1 MSRIKEPPN
10 FADLKAQLTSALR
23 RTSVSPSIFGYRPQL
38 HQENF
43 HRSEKIGRLF
53 LGGNRAGKTVAGAA
67 ETVMWLT
74 GKHPYWQKFKPPIRA
89 RAVGVDF
96 DNGVNRIMKPEIAR
110 WIPPSELINGSWEDS
125 YEKSSRTLTLNNG
138 STLEF
143 MSYDQDV
150 DKFAGTSRH
159 FCVDVNTTVLTKRG
173 WLPHTLISLG
183 DEILTYNGNKYEW
196 APVELLYKAE
206 VDEELYRITG
216 RELDALVT
224 ADHKWVVENRKTGV
238 ESFVA
243 TKDLTTNMR
252 IRVGAN
258 KDTQGVDV
266 VRYAYAYLLGI
277 YIAEGSKSNS
287 QKSCTIAQNPG
298 EVRNKIKY
306 CLDTLGVEYSEHQT
320 SFYLKNDLFAEH
332 VNYKESLSLSSV
344 YVKSPSYSI
353 LGWSNNARYDVF
365 RGLMDGD
372 GDLRTGNSYR
382 YTTKDLCIAEF
393 VVALSTTLGYKGN
406 IDIDKE
412 GYYRVH
418 LKTKS
423 SERYNY
429 DFVNVASLS
438 IRKQKYTGIVWCPGT
453 PNKTAVFK
461 RNNKVYLSGQ
471 CWFDEE
477 PPEEIFNECL
487 LRLVDVGGHW
497 IMTMT
502 PLIDMSWTLDRL
514 YEKGFDGKNPNLDVF
529 RASTTDN
536 AYINSAILDII
547 TEGLSDEESQ
557 ARKQGLYF
565 SYSGAIYNDV
575 LAGAIIPPIIEN
587 DSWDLVKNKWGHFG
601 MLDHGFTN
609 PTAFLIGAFDGD
621 GRIIIYDEY
630 YAKKQTV
637 GENAAAIK
645 QKVAD
650 LGIQLEYIVAD
661 PSTRNI
667 DPIVGYSI
675 QQEYGKNGLYLSL
688 ANNDVVAGIER
699 VYSRFKRRQLFITEN
714 CEKTLWEAQRYRW
727 SKFANKKVEGKNN
740 AKEQPMKKDDHAMDA
755 LRYGVVSR
763 PQLDGEVDMKSFT
776 LLNSDSIAISE
787 GHPLMDYE
795 LMKKDDNVFIDPIL
809 GSEW

>member
-125 YEKSSRTLTLNNG
+125 YEKSSRTLSLNNG

-159 FCVDVNTTVLTKRG
+159 FV
-173 WLPHTLISLG
+173 
-183 DEILTYNGNKYEW
+183 
-196 APVELLYKAE
+196 
-206 VDEELYRITG
+206 
-216 RELDALVT
+216 
-224 ADHKWVVENRKTGV
+224 
-238 ESFVA
+238 
-243 TKDLTTNMR
+243 
-252 IRVGAN
+252 
-258 KDTQGVDV
+258 
-266 VRYAYAYLLGI
+266 
-277 YIAEGSKSNS
+277 
-287 QKSCTIAQNPG
+287 
-298 EVRNKIKY
+298 
-306 CLDTLGVEYSEHQT
+306 
-320 SFYLKNDLFAEH
+320 
-332 VNYKESLSLSSV
+332 
-344 YVKSPSYSI
+344 
-353 LGWSNNARYDVF
+353 
-365 RGLMDGD
+365 
-372 GDLRTGNSYR
+372 
-382 YTTKDLCIAEF
+382 
-393 VVALSTTLGYKGN
+393 
-406 IDIDKE
+406 
-412 GYYRVH
+412 
-418 LKTKS
+418 
-423 SERYNY
+423 
-429 DFVNVASLS
+429 
-438 IRKQKYTGIVWCPGT
+438 
-453 PNKTAVFK
+453 
-461 RNNKVYLSGQ
+461 
-471 CWFDEE
+471 WFDEE

-547 TEGLSDEESQ
+547 TEGLSEEESQ

-675 QQEYGKNGLYLSL
+675 QQEYGKNGVYLSL

-787 GHPLMDYE
+787 GHPLIDYE
-795 LMKKDDNVFIDPIL
+795 LLRSKENQYIDPIL